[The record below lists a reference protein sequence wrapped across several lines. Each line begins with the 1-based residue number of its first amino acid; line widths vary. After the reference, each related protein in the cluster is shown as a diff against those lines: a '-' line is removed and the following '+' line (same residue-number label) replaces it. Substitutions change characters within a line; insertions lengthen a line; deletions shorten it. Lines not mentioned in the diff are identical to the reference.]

1 MEVSTFYKNS
11 ELAEE
16 FGVSSMTISRYIDAA
31 RIGHNDLELYH
42 HGNDYKIRKTE
53 LNYQIIKMLVGD
65 KSKFKNPTRFKTV
78 EPTKDFYTK
87 YTINNQLEIIRELKN
102 SKMINSKFA
111 YLGSNIDNYSQYQQS
126 RKKNLIRAEILNY
139 NLPFFIDYA
148 TKNSIKYNLIE
159 LGSMDLISSKTFI
172 EELAKFDLIESFLA
186 LDISESLLSLNQLVF
201 KDYFPNIS
209 YNSEVVDIE
218 QEDLY
223 EYILENKYQNDQM
236 TKTVNLFLL
245 IGSTSANFI
254 IPNRVYRNISDALQE
269 GDFLVLDL
277 IKDYPEIEKNKI
289 YNTDSLFYKFIITPL
304 KDLGFEDTDIIL
316 KSVYDKK
323 HNERNVVAVMN
334 DNLNLKFSNVTEPLE
349 LKKGSEVILSINR
362 TSYQEEMLRI
372 SNYNF
377 DLINM
382 NTSINLDYINCVY
395 KKYIV
400 KK

>member
-16 FGVSSMTISRYIDAA
+16 FSVSSMTISRYIDSAKT
-31 RIGHNDLELYH
+31 GHNDLELYH

-65 KSKFKNPTRFKTV
+65 KSKFKNPTRFKTIT
-78 EPTKDFYTK
+78 PTDNFYTK
-87 YTINNQLEIIRELKN
+87 YTFNNQLEITRELKN

-111 YLGSNIDNYSQYQQS
+111 YLGNNIDNYSQYQQS
-126 RKKNLIRAEILNY
+126 RKKNLIRAEILNN
-139 NLPFFIDYA
+139 NLTFFINYA
-148 TKNSIKYNLIE
+148 IKNQIKYNLIE
-159 LGSMDLISSKTFI
+159 LGSMDLVSSKDFI
-172 EELAKFDLIESFLA
+172 QELANHNLIESFLA
-186 LDISESLLSLNQLVF
+186 LDISESLLELNKSVF
-201 KDYFPNIS
+201 NSYFSNIN

-223 EYILENKYQNDQM
+223 EYILENKYQSADS
-236 TKTVNLFLL
+236 THTINLFLL

-289 YNTDSLFYKFIITPL
+289 YDTSSLFYKFIITPL
-304 KDLGFEDTDIIL
+304 KDLGFSDEDVIL
-316 KSVYDKK
+316 RSVYDKA
-323 HNERNVVAVMN
+323 HNLRNVVAVMN
-334 DNLNLKFSNVTEPLE
+334 DNLNLKFNNVTEPLE
-349 LKKGSEVILSINR
+349 LKKGSEITLSINR
-362 TSYQEEMLRI
+362 TSYEEEMKRV
-372 SNYNF
+372 SGYNF

-382 NTSINLDYINCVY
+382 NTSINLDYINVVY
-395 KKYIV
+395 KKIV
-400 KK
+400 

>member
-16 FGVSSMTISRYIDAA
+16 FSVSSMTISRYIDSAKT
-31 RIGHNDLELYH
+31 GLNDLELYH

-65 KSKFKNPTRFKTV
+65 KSKFKNPTRFKTIKPKP
-78 EPTKDFYTK
+78 EFYTK

-126 RKKNLIRAEILNY
+126 RKKNLIRAQILNN
-139 NLPFFIDYA
+139 NLPFFINYA
-148 TKNSIKYNLIE
+148 IKNQIKYNLIE
-159 LGSMDLISSKTFI
+159 LGSMDLVSSKDFI
-172 EELAKFDLIESFLA
+172 QELASHNLIESFLA
-186 LDISESLLSLNQLVF
+186 LDISESLLELNKSIF
-201 KDYFPNIS
+201 NSYFSNIN

-223 EYILENKYQNDQM
+223 EYILENKYQSFDC
-236 TKTVNLFLL
+236 TRTVNLFLL

-269 GDFLVLDL
+269 GDFFVLDL

-289 YNTDSLFYKFIITPL
+289 YDTDSLFYKFIITPL
-304 KDLGFEDTDIIL
+304 KDLGFTDEDVIL
-316 KSVYDKK
+316 RSVYDKE
-323 HNERNVVAVMN
+323 HNLRNVVAVMN
-334 DNLNLKFSNVTEPLE
+334 DNLNLQFSNVTEPLE
-349 LKKGSEVILSINR
+349 LKKGSEITLSINR
-362 TSYQEEMLRI
+362 TSYEEEMKRV
-372 SNYNF
+372 SGYNF

-382 NTSINLDYINCVY
+382 NTSINLDYINVVY
-395 KKYIV
+395 KKIV
-400 KK
+400 